1 VRASVLLGVQWL
13 IRTGSLSVS
22 VADSCFVT
30 CAKSKIKVILEYQEE
45 GWLGRTQNKVVGVIF
60 KYDPSNDNKTKIK
73 EVLDKDVLGRIEGC
87 WQQKVYYTLGSQ
99 PFAKTPVR
107 ISNNAILDALLTR
120 FQEKDRNL
128 LIDLDPLFVVPK
140 SIPPMEEQ
148 LPNESRK
155 FWEGVTNAI
164 VNKQYSLA
172 TTLKQDIED
181 KQRKKAAE
189 RKDTGKEWQPRFFT
203 GAVTP
208 VGRPDLTPDGEE
220 ALKRLREEKYAL
232 EPNKEYA
239 AF

>member
-1 VRASVLLGVQWL
+1 
-13 IRTGSLSVS
+13 VS
-22 VADSCFVT
+22 
-30 CAKSKIKVILEYQEE
+30 
-45 GWLGRTQNKVVGVIF
+45 
-60 KYDPSNDNKTKIK
+60 
-73 EVLDKDVLGRIEGC
+73 DKDVLARIEGC

-107 ISNNAILDALLTR
+107 IPNNAYIKCFAESVSGERQESSHRPRPALR
-120 FQEKDRNL
+120 R
-128 LIDLDPLFVVPK
+128 
-140 SIPPMEEQ
+140 SEEHPTYGRAASQ
-148 LPNESRK
+148 RIAQVLGRRHQRHRQQA
-155 FWEGVTNAI
+155 V
-164 VNKQYSLA
+164 
-172 TTLKQDIED
+172 LKQDIED

-220 ALKRLREEKYAL
+220 ALKRLREDKYAL